1 MIKLRKLFAV
11 GMICLLVG
19 CGGTSAVTYSYTD
32 SMTLPA
38 DMIGSTADIEIK
50 GNEKM
55 TLYYEGD
62 SVEKINDSI
71 EYTFETEV
79 TSDDKEIVKGLLLD
93 SFDTDEKGVNVED
106 KSTDEKIV
114 VSVDVNLKE
123 VDKEAD
129 IVAMFNMYAS
139 DFNEDGTYPLETL
152 QNTLTEAGYEK

>member
-1 MIKLRKLFAV
+1 
-11 GMICLLVG
+11 
-19 CGGTSAVTYSYTD
+19 
-32 SMTLPA
+32 
-38 DMIGSTADIEIK
+38 
-50 GNEKM
+50 M

-71 EYTFETEV
+71 EYTFETDV
-79 TSDDKEIVKGLLLD
+79 TADDKEIVKGLLLD

-129 IVAMFNMYAS
+129 IIAMFNMYAS

-152 QNTLTEAGYEK
+152 QNTLN

>member
-1 MIKLRKLFAV
+1 MIKLRKLVAV

-19 CGGTSAVTYSYTD
+19 CGGTSSVTYSYTD

-62 SVEKINDSI
+62 SVNKINDSI
-71 EYTFETEV
+71 EYTFETDV
-79 TSDDKEIVKGLLLD
+79 TADDKEIVKELLLD

-106 KSTDEKIV
+106 KSTVEKIV

-123 VDKEAD
+123 AD
-129 IVAMFNMYAS
+129 IIAMFNMYAS